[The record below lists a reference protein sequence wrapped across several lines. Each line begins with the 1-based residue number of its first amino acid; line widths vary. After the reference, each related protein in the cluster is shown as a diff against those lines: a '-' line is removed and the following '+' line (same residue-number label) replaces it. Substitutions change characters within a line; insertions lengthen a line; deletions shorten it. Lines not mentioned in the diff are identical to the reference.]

1 MSVDAGVSELGVLRR
16 SNLLENPIPHGKACM
31 IDNIF
36 VDTNVLL
43 YACDASEPAKQ
54 FVAAQRLDQLWDGQ
68 NGRLS
73 VQVLNEY
80 FVNVTRK
87 LEPGLTLDEAWDDV
101 EALSVWDPVAIDM
114 PLLQRGYAVQRRYHL
129 TWWDSLIVAAAEA
142 ASCTTILSEDLANGA
157 QYFGIMV
164 ENPFLTPS

>member
-1 MSVDAGVSELGVLRR
+1 
-16 SNLLENPIPHGKACM
+16 M
-31 IDNIF
+31 IVNIF

-43 YACDASEPAKQ
+43 YARDASEPVKQ
-54 FVAAQRLDQLWDGQ
+54 SVAARRIDQLWEGQ

-87 LEPGLTLDEAWDDV
+87 LNPGLSPDEAWDDV

-114 PLLQRGYAVQRRYHL
+114 PLIQRGYAVQRRYHL
-129 TWWDSLIVAAAEA
+129 SWWDSLIVAAAEA
-142 ASCTTILSEDLANGA
+142 TSCTTILSEDLTHSA
-157 QYFGIMV
+157 QYFGITV
-164 ENPFLTPS
+164 ENPFLAPS